1 MAPKEKKTPEGV
13 GEKTK
18 GRSPKG
24 KQKATVIR
32 DEPERNLFLEC
43 LQSIKQ
49 TPTAAD
55 PPERRKSTRHSRS
68 TLSPSTRT
76 VSPKGKEECQETLNQ
91 QSTKQAA
98 RLPRSTPS
106 PSKSTPLGV
115 NRQPG
120 RSERY
125 TIHTALQDGKN
136 VNFEEWQVEL
146 AEGHTQHTKY
156 HDWLTE
162 RIDDNRRLERD
173 AAAEEQKKDRRLLAN
188 SLPGWGNGL
197 FREATSKVVMSGD
210 KQVVTDMT
218 PARAPAEEQ
227 QREQMTSTDGPL
239 LSESDRSDVS
249 LGSDA
254 GVDPTN
260 KSFGSDADVEV
271 DYDGTSSEEGNQNPN
286 VQPVPA
292 ETINHIIQ
300 PEMTSPIN
308 QNNQLDKPATI
319 NQSIQPVSIE
329 TNDQT
334 IQPPPAHEAIKKT
347 INPAG
352 QNENQPMTDKQST
365 SGIPFNPTGLSPTQW
380 ERQKSIFSNVLDGYT
395 SPGGGQVNIQN
406 LMMLAFTQSR
416 QDGESQLNLMAQN
429 HAHISYVAQQQK
441 ELLEQQAATIQAGT
455 DKVLAAQNA
464 MILAMETKQKESQK
478 ENDSRVK
485 ELMARLVEMEM
496 ELKREKIMR
505 LEFEAAL
512 AIERQNKRRAIDS
525 PENARGGK
533 ERSTGLSQQGD
544 HNSTPGLNSLNSA
557 AATQRVCPLTG
568 NILSSSGQ
576 VSLNPEM
583 TVQRLCPLTGN
594 SYTVQPTMSASGLPV
609 SRKFNP
615 SLCSSVRSKDRQ
627 PSQEIIDAMMAPPP
641 MTSTQL
647 TQPVIQQDQPA
658 LPVAQQFQPVIQ
670 QVIQQA
676 TAVQYASRFNR
687 PTTYTRTIIN
697 VEGFHRMEEHINQ
710 SVGAWKKAQQDQG
723 SYLPESG
730 TLNEGSCESYL
741 RQLSSALK
749 NHFNLWV
756 SHPSEGVHEDRHGQ
770 FKFLQR
776 TFNMPTRYQ
785 NPDRWLPNQQKD
797 ANHCLKYRCVSIWW
811 YYDQAMR
818 DIPGFQDNSTR
829 LPRSTARTNQQQNQP
844 SWGAPQN
851 QPSWGAPQN
860 QPRQPRYSAL
870 QENIAAAAATQRQL
884 ALHHYAP
891 EPHEDM
897 EDLDSWDIQYD
908 DLMLPEHR
916 NQVADL
922 LREIK
927 RIKQR
932 HPSKLYTDKRT
943 NIINNAEA
951 ARLLDRNS
959 PQIPLFLFNV
969 KTPWSSGYGQA
980 NEAYDQDK
988 IYGYE
993 QRIAQLRNTNARLCQ
1008 MEISSSQHGPT
1019 GQGAL

>member
-1 MAPKEKKTPEGV
+1 M
-13 GEKTK
+13 
-18 GRSPKG
+18 
-24 KQKATVIR
+24 
-32 DEPERNLFLEC
+32 
-43 LQSIKQ
+43 
-49 TPTAAD
+49 
-55 PPERRKSTRHSRS
+55 
-68 TLSPSTRT
+68 
-76 VSPKGKEECQETLNQ
+76 
-91 QSTKQAA
+91 
-98 RLPRSTPS
+98 
-106 PSKSTPLGV
+106 
-115 NRQPG
+115 
-120 RSERY
+120 
-125 TIHTALQDGKN
+125 
-136 VNFEEWQVEL
+136 NFEEWQVEL

-365 SGIPFNPTGLSPTQW
+365 SGNPFNPTGLSPTQW

-485 ELMARLVEMEM
+485 ELMARLAEMEM

-505 LEFEAAL
+505 LYLF
-512 AIERQNKRRAIDS
+512 
-525 PENARGGK
+525 
-533 ERSTGLSQQGD
+533 
-544 HNSTPGLNSLNSA
+544 
-557 AATQRVCPLTG
+557 
-568 NILSSSGQ
+568 
-576 VSLNPEM
+576 
-583 TVQRLCPLTGN
+583 
-594 SYTVQPTMSASGLPV
+594 
-609 SRKFNP
+609 
-615 SLCSSVRSKDRQ
+615 
-627 PSQEIIDAMMAPPP
+627 
-641 MTSTQL
+641 
-647 TQPVIQQDQPA
+647 
-658 LPVAQQFQPVIQ
+658 QFQ
-670 QVIQQA
+670 
-676 TAVQYASRFNR
+676 
-687 PTTYTRTIIN
+687 
-697 VEGFHRMEEHINQ
+697 
-710 SVGAWKKAQQDQG
+710 
-723 SYLPESG
+723 
-730 TLNEGSCESYL
+730 
-741 RQLSSALK
+741 
-749 NHFNLWV
+749 
-756 SHPSEGVHEDRHGQ
+756 
-770 FKFLQR
+770 
-776 TFNMPTRYQ
+776 
-785 NPDRWLPNQQKD
+785 
-797 ANHCLKYRCVSIWW
+797 CV
-811 YYDQAMR
+811 
-818 DIPGFQDNSTR
+818 
-829 LPRSTARTNQQQNQP
+829 L
-844 SWGAPQN
+844 
-851 QPSWGAPQN
+851 
-860 QPRQPRYSAL
+860 
-870 QENIAAAAATQRQL
+870 
-884 ALHHYAP
+884 
-891 EPHEDM
+891 
-897 EDLDSWDIQYD
+897 
-908 DLMLPEHR
+908 
-916 NQVADL
+916 
-922 LREIK
+922 
-927 RIKQR
+927 
-932 HPSKLYTDKRT
+932 
-943 NIINNAEA
+943 
-951 ARLLDRNS
+951 
-959 PQIPLFLFNV
+959 
-969 KTPWSSGYGQA
+969 
-980 NEAYDQDK
+980 
-988 IYGYE
+988 
-993 QRIAQLRNTNARLCQ
+993 
-1008 MEISSSQHGPT
+1008 
-1019 GQGAL
+1019 